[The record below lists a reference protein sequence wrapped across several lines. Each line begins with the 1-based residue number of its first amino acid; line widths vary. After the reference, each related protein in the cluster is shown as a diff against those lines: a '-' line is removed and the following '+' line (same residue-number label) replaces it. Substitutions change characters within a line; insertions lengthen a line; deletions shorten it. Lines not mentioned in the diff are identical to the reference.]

1 MRSEHPGRPRALRR
15 NGLAA
20 LIAALAMALSAV
32 GSASARTEHYYIV
45 NPRTG
50 MMVEIQANSRAP
62 GAQAILWPHYG
73 GASQQFTVERIM
85 IGTLPDPRPAWF
97 LLRAVHSGLC
107 LRTDGYRS
115 GAAVRQAECSADA
128 GQMWRVRTI
137 PKTPAECP
145 NPSQCVP
152 GSRTVMEN
160 YFDRGRR
167 CLDAGNAN
175 FPAPPKQGT
184 GLMAW
189 DCITRFSA
197 PNAVNQEWE
206 LVRTQDWGRPGPVV
220 N

>member
-1 MRSEHPGRPRALRR
+1 MRSEHPGRPRALRLS
-15 NGLAA
+15 GLAA
-20 LIAALAMALSAV
+20 LIAALAMALSA
-32 GSASARTEHYYIV
+32 ASARPEHYHIV

-62 GAQAILWPHYG
+62 GAPAILWPHNG

-128 GQMWRVRTI
+128 RQMWRVRRI
-137 PKTPAECP
+137 PKTPSECS
-145 NPSQCVP
+145 NRSQCLP
-152 GSRTVMEN
+152 GTRTVMEN
-160 YFDRGRR
+160 YFNRGTR

-175 FPAPPKQGT
+175 FPAPPRQGT